1 MKNAFYN
8 REYINLFQ
16 KVFEVGFL
24 IENVSWAK
32 RNRIRF
38 RKEEEENKIEV
49 VVDKTWL
56 RHEDDKGPC
65 RCMAVSP
72 DGGRP

>member
-1 MKNAFYN
+1 M
-8 REYINLFQ
+8 L
-16 KVFEVGFL
+16 VGK
-24 IENVSWAK
+24 K

-38 RKEEEENKIEV
+38 RKEEEENEMEI

-65 RCMAVSP
+65 RCMAVST